1 MKTEPAL
8 IVAGV
13 VALIAV
19 LVQFGVPITEGQ
31 SVAIEDFL
39 TIVIPLLVSGIV
51 TRQLVVSP
59 HTVEEKYNVKPGV
72 EPTEVLG
79 QDIR

>member
-8 IVAGV
+8 LVAAV

-39 TIVIPLLVSGIV
+39 KIIIPLVVSGIV

-59 HTVEEKYNVKPGV
+59 STVEEKYVVKTG
-72 EPTEVLG
+72 ETPTKVLG
-79 QDIR
+79 ESIV